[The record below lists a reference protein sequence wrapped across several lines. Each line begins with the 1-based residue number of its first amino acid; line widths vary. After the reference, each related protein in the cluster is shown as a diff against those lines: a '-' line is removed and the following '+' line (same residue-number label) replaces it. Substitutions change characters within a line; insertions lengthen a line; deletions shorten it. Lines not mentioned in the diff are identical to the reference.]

1 MLVGGYNKTPYESV
15 ATTGP
20 SMMAE
25 RAAWRTT
32 WLETPIPAL
41 LKNSGRWL
49 LLIALPAAMITPRI
63 QVGGVHVT
71 ASDVLGLMG
80 GVSWLLACVTRPT
93 ARISLAGA
101 KWPLLVLVAGS
112 LSLVSSPN
120 RAGTMVGVA
129 ELGVLW
135 LLPAIAV
142 PNLFDSSAGRRRLL
156 TSISLGSVLA
166 GIANLWTAMMV
177 GFANGIPQVWG
188 PADYYQGYFQVLGL
202 SVAVPRLVGAV
213 TERRFGGGLLWTAA
227 AALNSAALLITQT
240 RGAWL
245 AAVAAMLMLVLLLRG
260 ALAPVVVVLL
270 GALLAFAASADWG
283 EIIRERAQSIF
294 SLEARLTGFDSS
306 VIRLGL
312 ALSAWRMF
320 LAHPL
325 VGVGLKAFPTVVSNY
340 APPGL
345 PDAVEMGPNHVY
357 TPIEGPHSTYLRLLS
372 ETGVLGT
379 IALLG
384 WEFQAV
390 LRLYRRYRS
399 TSTDSRDSR
408 TQVLTLIAALAVVV
422 IYNGFSEMNGT
433 GALPLVCVLAMAY
446 PVPDAGAA

>member
-1 MLVGGYNKTPYESV
+1 MRGGGGFGRPPCFQRHTSSRRRTSRSACHTAVRRTKRSKVVVTLISTPCPSAGARIRFAAPTMLVGGYNKTPYESV

-101 KWPLLVLVAGS
+101 KWPLV
-112 LSLVSSPN
+112 
-120 RAGTMVGVA
+120 
-129 ELGVLW
+129 VLW

-177 GFANGIPQVWG
+177 GFANGI
-188 PADYYQGYFQVLGL
+188 
-202 SVAVPRLVGAV
+202 
-213 TERRFGGGLLWTAA
+213 
-227 AALNSAALLITQT
+227 
-240 RGAWL
+240 
-245 AAVAAMLMLVLLLRG
+245 
-260 ALAPVVVVLL
+260 
-270 GALLAFAASADWG
+270 
-283 EIIRERAQSIF
+283 
-294 SLEARLTGFDSS
+294 
-306 VIRLGL
+306 
-312 ALSAWRMF
+312 
-320 LAHPL
+320 
-325 VGVGLKAFPTVVSNY
+325 
-340 APPGL
+340 
-345 PDAVEMGPNHVY
+345 
-357 TPIEGPHSTYLRLLS
+357 
-372 ETGVLGT
+372 
-379 IALLG
+379 
-384 WEFQAV
+384 
-390 LRLYRRYRS
+390 
-399 TSTDSRDSR
+399 
-408 TQVLTLIAALAVVV
+408 
-422 IYNGFSEMNGT
+422 
-433 GALPLVCVLAMAY
+433 
-446 PVPDAGAA
+446 